1 MSCLIYRHWY
11 CQKKK
16 FCFLIPSGTCQVP
29 EESHSLK
36 NIEKVSFFYC
46 IFFQF
51 LAKQKSLIAIP
62 VRINFA
68 NAIANLQCACKNT
81 CHAPT
86 PRPCA
91 SPSKGCGKT
100 YLWAWA
106 QAMVCTILTS
116 TINTIITKVKTDS
129 FSIKTSMANPIT
141 SNPHLWS
148 RFLNQS
154 ILSKD

>member
-1 MSCLIYRHWY
+1 MIYFVLRISTKWNINFHA
-11 CQKKK
+11 
-16 FCFLIPSGTCQVP
+16 
-29 EESHSLK
+29 K
-36 NIEKVSFFYC
+36 NIFL
-46 IFFQF
+46 FQF
-51 LAKQKSLIAIP
+51 PAKLESLIAIP

-100 YLWAWA
+100 YSWAWA
-106 QAMVCTILTS
+106 RAMVCIILT
-116 TINTIITKVKTDS
+116 NTIVITKVKTDT
-129 FSIKTSMANPIT
+129 FSIKTSMANRIT

-154 ILSKD
+154 ILSKG